1 MAVLQKEI
9 VICLRQRGS
18 TIWIYANANTCCL
31 LSYEHCLSF
40 CNINT
45 LRFYWVI
52 CICTSYRPQNQHQII
67 HQHVLQILINLMIMK
82 NFKLMFVLTEIRFKG
97 YVICTS
103 SKLPCLNMAISNIVY
118 VSNGKI
124 IYVDQRSVLRFIWT
138 YGVIYCYI

>member
-1 MAVLQKEI
+1 MNLCKHH
-9 VICLRQRGS
+9 S
-18 TIWIYANANTCCL
+18 CCL
-31 LSYEHCLSF
+31 LSCEHCLSF

-82 NFKLMFVLTEIRFKG
+82 SFKLMFVLTEIRFKG

-124 IYVDQRSVLRFIWT
+124 IYFDQWRLFRLAFELMES
-138 YGVIYCYI
+138 YIDISKYRLLQTIAS